1 MESGQIGV
9 SFFADIWDKFN
20 KDKNLVC
27 KGKSLQ
33 WKDDPPQNLLEN
45 KVEKISKNQQ
55 QSFSFQKYLY
65 IQLVQFQTIKLQSL
79 EIKKTSFVYKA
90 P

>member
-1 MESGQIGV
+1 M

-33 WKDDPPQNLLEN
+33 LNDDPPQNLLEN
-45 KVEKISKNQQ
+45 KIETENFHKPATAIILVSKM
-55 QSFSFQKYLY
+55 
-65 IQLVQFQTIKLQSL
+65 LVNYVVQIVHFQTIKLQSL

>member
-45 KVEKISKNQQ
+45 KVENISKNQQ
-55 QSFSFQKYLY
+55 QYLY
-65 IQLVQFQTIKLQSL
+65 VRLVQFQTIKLQSL